1 MGQTGSN
8 KGTPPASNSVLLLHI
23 VHTTLYVL
31 LSPPSRLHPILLH
44 RLLDVNMDS
53 SIDTAS
59 KLPLPYRKTHSI
71 HRLLIHSYVQYTQ
84 APVGPLGFPTK
95 FPYIPEG
102 GQSSQGFLEAPR
114 GSYRFL

>member
-8 KGTPPASNSVLLLHI
+8 KGTPPASNSVHLLHI

-44 RLLDVNMDS
+44 RLLGVNMDS

-59 KLPLPYRKTHSI
+59 KLPLPYRKTHSIHSI

-84 APVGPLGFPTK
+84 APVGPLGFPIK
-95 FPYIPEG
+95 FPYIPRG
-102 GQSSQGFLEAPR
+102 GQSS
-114 GSYRFL
+114 